1 MRRLLRGVLAVFA
14 ALWVVLIGPMALA
27 TAATVAITSPT
38 DGSTGPDSIPDV
50 TGTATPGQTIHVT
63 ANGIEIGTAVADASG
78 AWSVAVADPV
88 PWGTETRFEAV
99 IFDDANVELARAT
112 AVYTRWGEPP
122 AVTFT
127 SPVEGTTTPPQVL
140 IEGTLSGDIVSVA
153 LSEAGAPVGTIDSDL
168 GSWWA
173 SRGVYLGSSGP
184 HTLTVT
190 VTDSHGRTATASVTV
205 MVDATP
211 PPAPIV
217 VDPPFGSVITDRHQH
232 FRGTGVPGSTV
243 QLVFTNSR
251 NPITDA
257 VVVGADGTWAA
268 TAGSHD
274 WEVLEGQLLTA
285 DVTAVQTDGF
295 GNEGWADG
303 QYTIDFRVPT
313 ATTTTSETTTTT
325 ETATS
330 SSTTTSVTP
339 STVATGSVLPATGNP
354 SPFPVAVLTATAGI
368 AIGVGGVLVALAR
381 PRQRQRQRLAGR
393 YRR

>member
-14 ALWVVLIGPMALA
+14 ALWVVLIGPIALA

-112 AVYTRWGEPP
+112 AVYARWGEPP
-122 AVTFT
+122 GVTFT

-184 HTLTVT
+184 YTLTVT
-190 VTDSHGRTATASVTV
+190 VTDSHGRTATASVTFT
-205 MVDATP
+205 VDAT

-217 VDPPFGSVITDRHQH
+217 VDPPFGSVITDRTQL
-232 FRGTGVPGSTV
+232 FTGTGVPGSTV

-285 DVTAVQTDGF
+285 DVTAVQVDGF

-313 ATTTTSETTTTT
+313 ATTTSVTTTTT
-325 ETATS
+325 ETATA

-354 SPFPVAVLTATAGI
+354 SPFPAAALTATAGI
-368 AIGVGGVLVALAR
+368 AIGVGGVVVALAR
-381 PRQRQRQRLAGR
+381 PRQRQRLAGR
-393 YRR
+393 YQR